1 MNWNKGIKEQLQNIE
16 HVEYEKY
23 VLNMSQR
30 DYTAETEQSEEG
42 EVDNSDVEYIPVII
56 EGIPSTD
63 RIKNALIDLQKKYDV
78 SDEVN
83 SFTVN
88 GIQFWM
94 DKNTRN
100 SLKETLNVVEKNG
113 ATTYTLWLG
122 DQPLEVSIQTI
133 REFLDALE
141 LYAIACYQ
149 VTSTHLAEIREL
161 NNKDSLFKYDISNG
175 YPNKINMNV

>member
-1 MNWNKGIKEQLQNIE
+1 MNWNKGIKEHLQDIE
-16 HVEYEKY
+16 HVGYEKY
-23 VLNMSQR
+23 ILNMSQK
-30 DYTAETEQSEEG
+30 DYTATEQTEDGEEDKSN
-42 EVDNSDVEYIPVII
+42 VQYIPVII

-63 RIKNALIDLQKKYDV
+63 RIKDALIDLQKQYDI

-100 SLKETLNVVEKNG
+100 SLRETLNVVEKTVS
-113 ATTYTLWLG
+113 TTYTLWLG
-122 DQPLEVSIQTI
+122 DQSLEVSIQAI
-133 REFLDALE
+133 REFLDTLE

-149 VTSTHLAEIREL
+149 ITSTHLAEIREL
-161 NNKDSLFKYDISNG
+161 SDKDSLFKYDISNG

>member
-1 MNWNKGIKEQLQNIE
+1 MNWNKGIKEHLQDIE
-16 HVEYEKY
+16 HVGYEKY
-23 VLNMSQR
+23 ILNMSQK
-30 DYTAETEQSEEG
+30 DYTATEQTEDGEEDKSN
-42 EVDNSDVEYIPVII
+42 VQYIPVII

-63 RIKNALIDLQKKYDV
+63 RIKDALIDLQKQYDI

-100 SLKETLNVVEKNG
+100 SLRETLNVVEKTG
-113 ATTYTLWLG
+113 STTYTLWLG
-122 DQPLEVSIQTI
+122 DQSLEVSIQAI
-133 REFLDALE
+133 REFLDTLE

-149 VTSTHLAEIREL
+149 ITSTHLAEIREL
-161 NNKDSLFKYDISNG
+161 SDKDSLFKYDISNG